1 MGKGTIVLAFS
12 GGLDTSICVPLL
24 KERYD
29 YDRVVTVAVDVGQT
43 EADIRM
49 ATEKGERIADRHV
62 TIDARDRFVNE
73 HVFRAIRANGSYEGY
88 PMGTALARPLIAGQP
103 GFVSLRLERGIET
116 PNTYVLLVEWTTLEA
131 HTEGFRRSPLE
142 FEAGSEKTSLSE
154 YKAHVWALPGFRT
167 SGGNRPH
174 A

>member
-1 MGKGTIVLAFS
+1 VSGETLILFPANHFFRILVNSMGKGTIVLAFS

-24 KERYD
+24 KERYG

-43 EADIRM
+43 EADILM

-88 PMGTALARPLIAGQP
+88 PMGTALARPLIAGEC
-103 GFVSLRLERGIET
+103 VRIAKE
-116 PNTYVLLVEWTTLEA
+116 
-131 HTEGFRRSPLE
+131 EG
-142 FEAGSEKTSLSE
+142 AGAVVQCQIS
-154 YKAHVWALPGFRT
+154 
-167 SGGNRPH
+167 SGGW
-174 A
+174 